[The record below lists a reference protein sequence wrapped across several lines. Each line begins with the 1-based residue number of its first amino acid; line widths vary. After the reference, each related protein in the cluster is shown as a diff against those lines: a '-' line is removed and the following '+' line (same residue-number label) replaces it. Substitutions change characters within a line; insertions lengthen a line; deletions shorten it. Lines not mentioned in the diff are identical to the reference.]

1 MLSDITA
8 LDAFAWAAVKR
19 ALNGRVVI
27 HKVSLVPSRR
37 NRVWIVETDVR
48 PVVVK
53 RYFSGRCGN
62 EFEALVRARLSGIEV
77 PLPLFA
83 EGDYL
88 VTEYLPGESCEPL
101 INHMFSAGAAEG
113 MGDWL
118 ARFHGKL
125 RVGPDWTVMTDA
137 VLSNFIM
144 SDGRVFGV
152 DLEDASLGNPLDDLG
167 SLAASML
174 GSEPFFTPIKFDLTL
189 RLLRSYERSSGI
201 PVVDPVRIYVARH
214 LRMDAKSKPLF
225 RRTLV
230 AAAKSLEREWPSM
243 A

>member
-1 MLSDITA
+1 MLEDITA

-19 ALNGRVVI
+19 SLNGRVVI

-37 NRVWIVETDVR
+37 NRVWVVETDVR

-53 RYFSGRCGN
+53 RFFSGRCGN
-62 EFEALVRARLSGIEV
+62 EFEAIVRARSSGLEV

-83 EGDYL
+83 EGEYL
-88 VTEYLPGESCEPL
+88 VTEYVPGENCESL
-101 INHMFSAGAAEG
+101 INHMFSAAAAEG
-113 MGDWL
+113 IGDWL
-118 ARFHGKL
+118 ARFHGRL
-125 RVGPDWTVMTDA
+125 RTGPDWTVMTDA

-144 SDGRVFGV
+144 SDGKVFGV
-152 DLEDASLGNPLDDLG
+152 DLEDSSLGNPLDDLG

-174 GSEPFFTPIKFDLTL
+174 GTEPFFTPIKFDLTL
-189 RLLRSYERSSGI
+189 RMLRGYERTSGMA
-201 PVVDPVRIYVARH
+201 VVEPARIYVARH

-225 RRTLV
+225 RRTLL
-230 AAAKSLEREWPSM
+230 AAAKSLEREWPKM